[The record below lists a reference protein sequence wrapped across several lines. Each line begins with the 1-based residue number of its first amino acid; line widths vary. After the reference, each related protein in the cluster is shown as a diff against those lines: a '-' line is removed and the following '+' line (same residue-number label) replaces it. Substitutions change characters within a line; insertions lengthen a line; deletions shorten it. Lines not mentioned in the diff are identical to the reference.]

1 VDTKTRIKAARSRL
15 GITQKVVAEHCGVS
29 ITTVSKWEHGEALP
43 QRGDNLDRLCDLLK
57 VSKPFLIWGE
67 ATSEETTGSE
77 RELVLQIGLL
87 TEFEQHMVKR
97 FVEDLLRN
105 KSQSQLD

>member
-15 GITQKVVAEHCGVS
+15 GITQKVVADHCGVS

-43 QRGDNLDRLCDLLK
+43 QRGDNLDRLCQVLK

-77 RELVLQIGLL
+77 RELTSQIGLL

-105 KSQSQLD
+105 KSQSQLE

>member
-1 VDTKTRIKAARSRL
+1 MDTKTRIKAARNRL
-15 GITQKVVAEHCGVS
+15 GITQKVVADHCGVS

-43 QRGDNLDRLCDLLK
+43 QRGDMLARLWQLLK

-77 RELVLQIGLL
+77 RELASQIGLL

-105 KSQSQLD
+105 KSQSQLE

>member
-1 VDTKTRIKAARSRL
+1 MDTKTRIKAARSRL
-15 GITQKVVAEHCGVS
+15 GITQKVVADHCGVS
-29 ITTVSKWEHGEALP
+29 ITTVSKWEHGEVP
-43 QRGDNLDRLCDLLK
+43 QRGDNLNKLCELLK

-67 ATSEETTGSE
+67 ATSEESTGSE
-77 RELVLQIGLL
+77 KELVSQIGLL

-105 KSQSQLD
+105 KSQSQLE

>member
-15 GITQKVVAEHCGVS
+15 GITQKVVADHCGVS

-43 QRGDNLDRLCDLLK
+43 QRGDNLDRLCELLK

-67 ATSEETTGSE
+67 ATSEESTGSE
-77 RELVLQIGLL
+77 KELVSQIGLL

>member
-1 VDTKTRIKAARSRL
+1 MDTKTRIKAARSRL
-15 GITQKVVAEHCGVS
+15 GITQKVVADHCGVS

-43 QRGDNLDRLCDLLK
+43 QRGDNLDRLCQLLK

-77 RELVLQIGLL
+77 RKLASQIGLL

-97 FVEDLLRN
+97 FVEDLLSN
-105 KSQSQLD
+105 KSQSQLE

>member
-1 VDTKTRIKAARSRL
+1 MDAKTRIKAARSRL
-15 GITQKVVAEHCGVS
+15 GITQKVVADHCGVS
-29 ITTVSKWEHGEALP
+29 ITTVSKWELGEALP
-43 QRGDNLDRLCDLLK
+43 QLGDNFYRLCELLR

-77 RELVLQIGLL
+77 RELVSQIGLL

>member
-43 QRGDNLDRLCDLLK
+43 QRGDNLDRLCQLLK

-77 RELVLQIGLL
+77 RELTSQIGLL

-105 KSQSQLD
+105 KSQSQLE

>member
-1 VDTKTRIKAARSRL
+1 MDTKTRIKAARSRL
-15 GITQKVVAEHCGVS
+15 GITQKVVADHCGVS

-43 QRGDNLDRLCDLLK
+43 QRGDNLDRLCQLLK

-67 ATSEETTGSE
+67 ATSEKTTGSE
-77 RELVLQIGLL
+77 RELTSQLGLL

-105 KSQSQLD
+105 KSQSQLE

>member
-1 VDTKTRIKAARSRL
+1 MDTKTRIKAARRRL
-15 GITQKVVAEHCGVS
+15 GITQKAVADYCGVS

-43 QRGDNLDRLCDLLK
+43 QRGDNLDRLCQLLK

-77 RELVLQIGLL
+77 RELTSQIGLL

-105 KSQSQLD
+105 KSQSQLE

>member
-1 VDTKTRIKAARSRL
+1 MDTKTRIKAARSRL
-15 GITQKVVAEHCGVS
+15 GITQKVVADHCGVS

-43 QRGDNLDRLCDLLK
+43 QRGDNLDKLCELLK

-67 ATSEETTGSE
+67 ATSDESTSSKK
-77 RELVLQIGLL
+77 ELASQIGLL

-105 KSQSQLD
+105 KGQSQLD